1 MIISDSECVF
11 LLLWCWVYR
20 WFQSQVGVWIS
31 FLTSCQ
37 FVTTI
42 SFTDRGCSTTA
53 PQKRKSMQIWRWPV
67 LKNLHNIRHPY
78 TIVCVG
84 RSRRGEVIRE
94 SSTATG
100 KVLGKRL
107 CKDTSESCLSKRQQT
122 ISRYRAY
129 SQFSSSQTLHYI
141 WNCGMQQC
149 GKAHVLT
156 SFLSGRQCRHVRGN
170 TNFSKLP

>member
-1 MIISDSECVF
+1 MYYVLRRIVRQAMIISDSECVF

-42 SFTDRGCSTTA
+42 SITDHGCSTTA
-53 PQKRKSMQIWRWPV
+53 PQQRKSMQIWRWPV
-67 LKNLHNIRHPY
+67 WRNLHNIHHPY

-100 KVLGKRL
+100 KVLGKRP

-129 SQFSSSQTLHYI
+129 SHPILLKSDPPLYLKL
-141 WNCGMQQC
+141 WN
-149 GKAHVLT
+149 AAVW
-156 SFLSGRQCRHVRGN
+156 
-170 TNFSKLP
+170 